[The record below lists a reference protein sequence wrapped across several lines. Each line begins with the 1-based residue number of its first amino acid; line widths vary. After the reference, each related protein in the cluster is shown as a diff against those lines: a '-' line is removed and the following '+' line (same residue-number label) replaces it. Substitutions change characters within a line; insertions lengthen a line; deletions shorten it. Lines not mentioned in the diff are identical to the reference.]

1 MEQTLSK
8 TPEKLHDENY
18 WLMVL
23 SYFAAFLIGLGI
35 IALVAANW
43 EQIPNHVKLG
53 GAIILMIV
61 NALCVFAAMKFNKP
75 ILKQVL
81 CGVFAALIMAV
92 IGLIGQIFQLRS
104 DVSGACLLWAA
115 CAWPLFLITP
125 RLLWLWIPLLFI
137 GTKSFL
143 FYNTVADDIL
153 MINSGWSYTTA
164 NCIYSLIVFY
174 GLIFAYELWMIYAKP
189 MNKTVER
196 PLRFYNGALM
206 LSAVTLCSGTMS
218 DKFISAKIPEL
229 TIYFPWLTIALPCCG
244 YIVAA
249 LLIYALNHK
258 HGRVSFMPWFL
269 LGFVIEGILV
279 MFGIVKEN
287 VEMFLPLT
295 SLLLMWGYAY
305 YHKMPRFRYLTLFA
319 LLVWFFATFGWDVFN
334 LLPSLLI
341 CVVLAVYAY
350 LNNSRRLFNVAVLAA
365 VVRLLAYYAD
375 ASNLTYLGIYLIC
388 SGLLLLATVFALV
401 KYGKLLWERKN
412 D

>member
-1 MEQTLSK
+1 MEQTSPQ

-43 EQIPNHVKLG
+43 EQIPNTVKLG
-53 GAIILMIV
+53 GAVVLMIV
-61 NALCVFAAMKFNKP
+61 NAAAVILSMKFKKN

-92 IGLIGQIFQLRS
+92 IGLIGQIFQLSS

-143 FYNTVADDIL
+143 FYNTLVGDIL
-153 MINSGWSYTTA
+153 MIDTGWSYNTA

-174 GLIFAYELWMIYAKP
+174 GLIFAYELWMLYAKP
-189 MNKTVER
+189 ANKTVER
-196 PLRFYNGALM
+196 PLRFYCGTLL
-206 LSAVTLCSGTMS
+206 LSAAPLSCRPIVTNVAFAVM
-218 DKFISAKIPEL
+218 
-229 TIYFPWLTIALPCCG
+229 PWSSIALASCG
-244 YIVAA
+244 YAAAA
-249 LLIYALNHK
+249 LLIYALNRK

-269 LGFVIEGILV
+269 LGFVIESVLLKLEILQD
-279 MFGIVKEN
+279 N
-287 VEMFLPLT
+287 VESVLALT
-295 SLLLMWGYAY
+295 SLLLMWGYAL

-319 LLVWFFATFGWDVFN
+319 LLVWFFATFSWEVFN

-341 CVVLAVYAY
+341 CAALAVYAY
-350 LNNSRRLFNVAVLAA
+350 LNNSRRLFNVAVFAA
-365 VVRLLAYYAD
+365 VIRLLAYYAD
-375 ASNLTYLGIYLIC
+375 ARNLTYLGIYLIC

-401 KYGKLLWERKN
+401 KYGKLLWEKKH